1 MHSNFTLHG
10 KYTLAQ
16 AHYTPC
22 TVLVVYSSLFTFAR
36 FIMDIAWPRQNRNL
50 KDFFGQ
56 MGIQQILCRYE
67 NLQKIVNETF
77 ELVNSYSPQMKCPDV
92 KIYMFLV
99 ENIWT
104 GKDLYFK
111 GFRDKKQKNLFNFSS
126 VAFFSYY
133 IFLLLFE
140 NLHKCWQVIRL
151 DFISPLNFSS

>member
-104 GKDLYFK
+104 GKDLYLK
-111 GFRDKKQKNLFNFSS
+111 GFRDKNKRIFSILFY
-126 VAFFSYY
+126 VAFVLTMYFCS
-133 IFLLLFE
+133 FFE

>member
-36 FIMDIAWPRQNRNL
+36 FIMDIAWPRQTRNL

-111 GFRDKKQKNLFNFSS
+111 GFRDKKQKNLFNFSY
-126 VAFFSYY
+126 VAFFFLLY
-133 IFLLLFE
+133 IFAPF
-140 NLHKCWQVIRL
+140 
-151 DFISPLNFSS
+151 